1 MYSIGIDAA
10 KGKSTVCI
18 LSETGEVILP
28 PKDYKHDSEGLS
40 SLYETI
46 EKLTKGKESRA
57 VMEATGIYHWPIFL
71 FLKEKGFFVSIIN
84 PLKMKSFV
92 KDHNFRGV
100 KTDKHDSKL
109 IALYGCERW
118 YSLADHRIEDDVY
131 GKLRRLSRSYSS
143 FQKPKIHLKQA
154 LDAQLEKSMPGIK
167 EVFFDDMKLY
177 DFVLRYVHFE
187 KIRKLSKKKFMDN
200 FDLWAKKKGYR
211 FVSSTPAKIYEL
223 ALTAIPTI
231 PSDDSAKLIQESLIS
246 SLKSI
251 EEGINTILA
260 RMNELASSLPEYEI
274 LRKIP
279 GAGEA
284 LTPLLIAEIGDI
296 RNYHDKKSLV
306 STAGIDVPPYESGK
320 LHGSKRVITK
330 KGNGHLR
337 RHLYLLVK
345 LIYMSRSQS
354 DPAIHDFMMRKSA
367 EGKLYKQVL
376 VAGMRKFLHIY
387 YARIKEE
394 YKRLGIWK
402 IER

>member
-223 ALTAIPTI
+223 ALTAIPTV

-279 GAGEA
+279 GAGEV

-387 YARIKEE
+387 YARVKEE
-394 YKRLGIWK
+394 YKRRGVWK

>member
-167 EVFFDDMKLY
+167 EVFFNDMKLY

-223 ALTAIPTI
+223 ALTAIPTV

>member
-1 MYSIGIDAA
+1 M
-10 KGKSTVCI
+10 CI

-28 PKDYKHDSEGLS
+28 PKDYKHDNEELS
-40 SLYETI
+40 SLYKTI
-46 EKLTKGKESRA
+46 EKLTKGKETRA

-71 FLKEKGFFVSIIN
+71 FLKEKGLFVSIIN

-131 GKLRRLSRSYSS
+131 EKLRRLSRSYSS

-154 LDAQLEKSMPGIK
+154 LDVQLEKSMPGIK
-167 EVFFDDMKLY
+167 KVFSDDMKLY
-177 DFVLRYVHFE
+177 DFILRYVHFE
-187 KIRKLSKKKFMDN
+187 KIRRLSRKKFLDS
-200 FDLWAKKKGYR
+200 FDTWAKKKGYR
-211 FVSSTPAKIYEL
+211 FLSSTPAKIYEL

-231 PSDDSAKLIQESLIS
+231 PPDDSVKLIQESLVS

-260 RMNELASSLPEYEI
+260 RMDELASHLPEYEI

-279 GAGEA
+279 GAGKI

-296 RNYHDKKSLV
+296 RNYRNKKSLV
-306 STAGIDVPPYESGK
+306 CMAGIDVPPYESGK
-320 LHGSKRVITK
+320 LHGYKRVITK
-330 KGNGHLR
+330 KGNSYLR
-337 RHLYLLVK
+337 RHLFLLVK
-345 LIYMSRSQS
+345 TIYMSHSET
-354 DPAIHDFMMRKSA
+354 DPSTHDFMMRKST
-367 EGKLYKQVL
+367 EGKPYKQVL

-387 YARIKEE
+387 YARVKEE

-402 IER
+402 TER

>member
-28 PKDYKHDSEGLS
+28 PKDYKHDNEELS
-40 SLYETI
+40 SLYKTI
-46 EKLTKGKESRA
+46 EKLTKGKETRA

-71 FLKEKGFFVSIIN
+71 FLKEKGLFVSIIN

-118 YSLADHRIEDDVY
+118 YSLTDHRIEDDIY
-131 GKLRRLSRSYSS
+131 GKLKSLSRSYSS

-154 LDAQLEKSMPGIK
+154 LDVQLEKSMPGIK
-167 EVFFDDMKLY
+167 KVFSDDMKLY
-177 DFVLRYVHFE
+177 DFILRYVHFE
-187 KIRKLSKKKFMDN
+187 KIRRLSRKKFLDS
-200 FDLWAKKKGYR
+200 FDTWAKKKGYR
-211 FVSSTPAKIYEL
+211 FLSSTPAKIYEL

-231 PSDDSAKLIQESLIS
+231 PPDDSVKLIQESLVS

-260 RMNELASSLPEYEI
+260 RMDELASHLPEYEI

-279 GAGEA
+279 GAGKI

-296 RNYHDKKSLV
+296 RNYRNKKSLV
-306 STAGIDVPPYESGK
+306 CMAGIDVPPYESGK
-320 LHGSKRVITK
+320 LHGYKRVITK
-330 KGNGHLR
+330 KGNSYLR
-337 RHLYLLVK
+337 RHLFLLVK
-345 LIYMSRSQS
+345 TIYMSHSET
-354 DPAIHDFMMRKSA
+354 DPSTHDFMMRKSA
-367 EGKLYKQVL
+367 EGKPYKQVL

-387 YARIKEE
+387 YARVKEE

-402 IER
+402 TEH

>member
-1 MYSIGIDAA
+1 MYAVGIDAA

-18 LSETGEVILP
+18 LSETGEVILHS
-28 PKDYKHDSEGLS
+28 KDYKHDRKELS

-46 EKLTKGKESRA
+46 EKLTKGKEVRI

-71 FLKEKGFFVSIIN
+71 FLKEKGFFISIIN
-84 PLKMKSFV
+84 PLRMKSFI
-92 KDHNFRGV
+92 KGHNFRGV
-100 KTDKHDSKL
+100 KTDRHDSKL

-131 GKLRRLSRSYSS
+131 EKLKRLSRSYSS

-154 LDAQLEKSMPGIK
+154 LDVQLEKSMPGIK

-223 ALTAIPTI
+223 ALTAIPTV

-260 RMNELASSLPEYEI
+260 RMDELARSLPEYEI

-279 GAGEA
+279 GAGEV

-296 RNYHDKKSLV
+296 RNYHNKKSLV

-320 LHGSKRVITK
+320 LHSSKRVITK

-337 RHLYLLVK
+337 RHLYLLLK

-354 DPAIHDFMMRKSA
+354 DPAMHDFMMRKSA

-387 YARIKEE
+387 YARVKKE
-394 YKRLGIWK
+394 YQRLGIWK
-402 IER
+402 TGQ